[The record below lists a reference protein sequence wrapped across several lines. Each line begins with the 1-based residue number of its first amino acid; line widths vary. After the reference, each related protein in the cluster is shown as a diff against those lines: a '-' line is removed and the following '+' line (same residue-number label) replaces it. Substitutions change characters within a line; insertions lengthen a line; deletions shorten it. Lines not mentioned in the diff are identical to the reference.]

1 MAKSK
6 WDERSEANLLPLSIS
21 EDFTIALKEWRC
33 SREMRITTTMECELC
48 GKKDLHYQFEII
60 NPERN
65 TALWVGSSCI
75 KKFDI
80 YLEDERGNVI
90 TTGKDTYLI
99 KEFKHQHM
107 TKALMALLDTQ
118 PEGKIGIYTKK
129 SLDTTCARE
138 YLSRQKLSPK
148 QVNYL
153 FLRLEQEGI
162 SFNKQYFSINDTTGN
177 WDMLMTMKEPQFQRI
192 EAALTK
198 GQREGWLYRHKPSA
212 E

>member
-1 MAKSK
+1 
-6 WDERSEANLLPLSIS
+6 
-21 EDFTIALKEWRC
+21 
-33 SREMRITTTMECELC
+33 
-48 GKKDLHYQFEII
+48 
-60 NPERN
+60 
-65 TALWVGSSCI
+65 
-75 KKFDI
+75 
-80 YLEDERGNVI
+80 
-90 TTGKDTYLI
+90 
-99 KEFKHQHM
+99 M